1 MGREWS
7 GRQGLADVSFY
18 IQNGQTTRS
27 YSMENNMQYPV
38 INHHEKEYEK
48 EYISYVHNYIYN

>member
-1 MGREWS
+1 
-7 GRQGLADVSFY
+7 
-18 IQNGQTTRS
+18 
-27 YSMENNMQYPV
+27 MENNMQYPV